1 MIKEASQNG
10 GKGYNIWYWKSW
22 IIVWGQKNLGPHL
35 KLYIKINEG
44 LFLDARLLQKK
55 HKRKYN

>member
-1 MIKEASQNG
+1 MIKEASQNS

-55 HKRKYN
+55 T